1 MRLRAARLPLLAP
14 LALSPLLASCG
25 DSTVGSIF
33 DPGDGGNGGPGNGGG
48 TTTAPPIEGGLI
60 VTGDPDLEFVSP
72 DQSSN
77 VSVETPIAA
86 LFTETIDASGVTLAN
101 FQVRPQGGVPVT
113 GTLFFFA
120 GNRLVVFVP
129 TAPLAQN
136 TTFEVVLGTGIEDL
150 EGKEV
155 PVPVGGVVATF
166 ATELTSSTN
175 AIPSVVAVFPPPDA
189 TNVPRTTDIVAVF
202 SEPVNTSTVWPAGLV
217 PTLPGPPV
225 TPVPTLPNFFA
236 GNRIAV
242 LHLLAP
248 LPIAPTGALVALTF
262 FPTIQNDDFSPSP
275 LCPGPTPCL
284 VSPFRVTTFDAPLAV
299 RTASTPPDVVNRAN
313 LAAVPFEVDV
323 GTGSLASD
331 QVHLLVHEASVGEGL
346 EFTEPGAVGV
356 GTVAVS
362 GDLEDTASPLAPILD
377 DGTLVVGAY
386 VRRGSQNSVIVLGAD
401 ARQDTVAPSIVRLG
415 PPDQSSL
422 STFATDLRRPR
433 VLGTATEP
441 LASVVVNGPAG
452 ALPPL
457 PGDPTITNGTFFISP
472 AVDLGP
478 ILAGPLPAGGDLLPL
493 SLDVTDLAGNATNGV
508 GGAILARGFTGE
520 VPAAQPA
527 GTVLVA
533 VYDEASLQG
542 LTGARV
548 FLEPGLSQNPPSG
561 VLEATV
567 FSSGVYAFA
576 GVPAGPNTVTA
587 IAPGFDLATVVGT
600 SATFLSIGL
609 SPQGSPGAEAL
620 LAGSV
625 SGNTPGVGIRFASNV
640 LPDRASFGTFDFDP
654 VTPNAIPPTAIRA
667 GRPQVLSAFATSLP
681 PTTTFFNF
689 TIGPFLPPPDAGDS
703 SFVPLVFPIPP
714 SLTPSPVDDPLPIQP
729 PQTVDL
735 SGASG
740 LDVANLVASPS
751 VLVNG
756 ESRGFPGTVAVGLGF
771 TSPAGPSTFTAFAD
785 AAPSGA
791 LLVPL
796 AEGHLAVQ
804 AQDDSG
810 AVSEARVPLLSLTG
824 TVALPP
830 VPTLT
835 SPAPPGP
842 FPPSLSFAFADTL
855 AGSGAYAARIVD
867 SATTPRTWRFLVP
880 DGAGASVT
888 VQVPVLA
895 LFPNGGVAGLA
906 TGPTATWT
914 FTVDAHGFPPAPPFD
929 FDHLSLSDL
938 GTRGTRFSRSP
949 AVTVGVQ

>member
-1 MRLRAARLPLLAP
+1 MRLRAARLLPLLA
-14 LALSPLLASCG
+14 LLASCG
-25 DSTVGSIF
+25 DSNVGAIF
-33 DPGDGGNGGPGNGGG
+33 DPGDGGNGGPGPGPG
-48 TTTAPPIEGGLI
+48 TETAPPLQGGLI
-60 VTGDPDLEFVSP
+60 VAGDPDLEFVSP
-72 DQSSN
+72 DQSTN
-77 VSVETPIAA
+77 VSVETPIAV

-129 TAPLAQN
+129 NSPLAPN

-150 EGKEV
+150 EGKAV
-155 PVPVGGVVATF
+155 PVPSGGVVATF
-166 ATELTSSTN
+166 ATELTSSSN
-175 AIPSVVAVFPPPDA
+175 AIPSVVAVFPPTNA
-189 TNVPRTTDIVAVF
+189 TNVAVNTDIVAVF

-217 PTLPGPPV
+217 PTLPGPPL
-225 TPVPTLPNFFA
+225 TPVLTLPNFLA

-248 LPIAPTGALVALTF
+248 LPIAPAGALVTLTF

-275 LCPGPTPCL
+275 LCPGPAPCL
-284 VSPFRVTTFDAPLAV
+284 ISPFRVTTFAAPLAV
-299 RTASTPPDVVNRAN
+299 RTASTPPDTVNRAN

-323 GTGSLASD
+323 GAGSLASD

-346 EFTEPGAVGV
+346 EFTQPGAAGL

-362 GDLEDTASPLAPILD
+362 GDLQDTASPLAPILD

-386 VRRGSQNSVIVLGAD
+386 VRRGSQNSVIVLGAN

-415 PPDQSSL
+415 PPIQASL

-433 VLGTATEP
+433 ILGTATEP

-452 ALPPL
+452 ALPPA
-457 PGDPTITNGTFFISP
+457 PGTPSIANGTFFLSA

-478 ILAGPLPAGGDLLPL
+478 ILAGPLPAGGDLLPI
-493 SLDVTDLAGNATNGV
+493 SLDVADLAGNETDAV
-508 GGAILARGFTGE
+508 GGAILVRGFTGE
-520 VPAAQPA
+520 VPASQPP

-561 VLEATV
+561 VLEGTV
-567 FSSGVYAFA
+567 FSSGVYAFS
-576 GVPAGPNTVTA
+576 GVPAGPNTITA
-587 IAPGFDLATVVGT
+587 IATGFEIATVVGT
-600 SATFLSIGL
+600 TATFLSIGL
-609 SPQGSPGAEAL
+609 ESLGTPGAEAL
-620 LAGSV
+620 AAGSV

-640 LPDRASFGTFDFDP
+640 LPDRASFGTFDFDSAN
-654 VTPNAIPPTAIRA
+654 PNAIPPTVIRA
-667 GRPQVLSAFATSLP
+667 GRPQVLTAFATALP
-681 PTTTFFNF
+681 PTATFFNF
-689 TIGPFLPPPDAGDS
+689 TIGPFLPPPAAGDS
-703 SFVPLVFPIPP
+703 SFLPLLFPTPP
-714 SLTPSPVDDPLPIQP
+714 SLTPSPFDDPLPIQP

-740 LDVANLVASPS
+740 LDLANLVASPS

-756 ESRGFPGTVAVGLGF
+756 ESRGFPGTVSVGLGF

-785 AAPSGA
+785 AAPFGA
-791 LLVPL
+791 VLVPL

-835 SPAPPGP
+835 APVPPGP
-842 FPPSLSFAFADTL
+842 FPPSLSFSFVDTL
-855 AGSGAYAARIVD
+855 AASGAYAARIVD
-867 SATTPRTWRFLVP
+867 SAVTPRTWMFLVP
-880 DGAGASVT
+880 DGAGATVT

-914 FTVDAHGFPPAPPFD
+914 FTVDAHGLPASPPFD
-929 FDHLSLSDL
+929 FDHLSLSDF
-938 GTRGTRFSRSP
+938 GTRTTRFSRSSP
-949 AVTVGVQ
+949 VTVGVQ